1 MKKPSFF
8 IPGVLIFIVSIPV
21 VFLFLFAIGTISTNS
36 AKSIHL
42 DWVKNY
48 ESTIKN
54 QFSQIEES
62 KIYYQQGSVHFDFT
76 INSKMSLDECKQVIK
91 ITKSFFEKEI
101 ASGMSLAGGYADQVS
116 ISIKFESNKNI
127 YVFRSPYWIPYTN
140 NLVKNDYKEWYL
152 KINDEA
158 EIKIQ
163 F

>member
-1 MKKPSFF
+1 
-8 IPGVLIFIVSIPV
+8 
-21 VFLFLFAIGTISTNS
+21 
-36 AKSIHL
+36 
-42 DWVKNY
+42 
-48 ESTIKN
+48 
-54 QFSQIEES
+54 
-62 KIYYQQGSVHFDFT
+62 
-76 INSKMSLDECKQVIK
+76 
-91 ITKSFFEKEI
+91 
-101 ASGMSLAGGYADQVS
+101 MSLAGGYADQVS